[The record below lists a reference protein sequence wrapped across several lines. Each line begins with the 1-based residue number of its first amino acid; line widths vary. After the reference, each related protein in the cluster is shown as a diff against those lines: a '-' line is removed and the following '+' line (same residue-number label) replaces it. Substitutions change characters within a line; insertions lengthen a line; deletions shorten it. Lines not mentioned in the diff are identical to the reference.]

1 MSSLGFHSVSN
12 QAIPTKVVQTA
23 HVTVESSS
31 KGKKVVKSST
41 KATKPATGTRKKLVI
56 KLRKP
61 F

>member
-12 QAIPTKVVQTA
+12 QAIPTKVVQLTP
-23 HVTVESSS
+23 VVVESS
-31 KGKKVVKSST
+31 KGKKVIKSST

-56 KLRKP
+56 KIRKP